1 MGVACRSKEKGKGI
15 RALDH
20 ARGTP
25 SSRVPRVSLAPK
37 TPFPKTFFPFPFKRL
52 PRRLVWE
59 LLAVGYGL
67 PVTFSTTFQAA
78 LDVYFLSVS
87 FMKLTSGLL

>member
-1 MGVACRSKEKGKGI
+1 MAGVRK
-15 RALDH
+15 
-20 ARGTP
+20 RGEREIGRETTREDLLP
-25 SSRVPRVSLAPK
+25 RVPLAFLSRLK
-37 TPFPKTFFPFPFKRL
+37 TPFQFPFKRL

-59 LLAVGYGL
+59 LLALGYGL

>member
-1 MGVACRSKEKGKGI
+1 MAGVRKRRGSELG
-15 RALDH
+15 RDH
-20 ARGTP
+20 ARGPP
-25 SSRVPRVSLAPK
+25 SSGAPRVSLAPR
-37 TPFPKTFFPFPFKRL
+37 TPFSQTPFPFPFKRL

-59 LLAVGYGL
+59 LLAVSYGL

-78 LDVYFLSVS
+78 LGVYFLSVS

>member
-1 MGVACRSKEKGKGI
+1 MRGRRSKEKRKGI
-15 RALDH
+15 RARDH
-20 ARGTP
+20 ARGPP
-25 SSRVPRVSLAPK
+25 SSRAPRVSLAPK
-37 TPFPKTFFPFPFKRL
+37 TPFQFLFKRL
-52 PRRLVWE
+52 LRRLVWE

-67 PVTFSTTFQAA
+67 PVTFGTTFQAA